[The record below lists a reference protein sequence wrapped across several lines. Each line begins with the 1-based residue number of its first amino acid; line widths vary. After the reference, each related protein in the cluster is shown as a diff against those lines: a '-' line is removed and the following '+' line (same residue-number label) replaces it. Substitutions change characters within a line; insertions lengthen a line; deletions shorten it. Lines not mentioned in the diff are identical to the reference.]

1 MRGDEERWRKMT
13 ERDILILILILW
25 DITTDKTRG
34 KR

>member
-13 ERDILILILILW
+13 ERDILILILW